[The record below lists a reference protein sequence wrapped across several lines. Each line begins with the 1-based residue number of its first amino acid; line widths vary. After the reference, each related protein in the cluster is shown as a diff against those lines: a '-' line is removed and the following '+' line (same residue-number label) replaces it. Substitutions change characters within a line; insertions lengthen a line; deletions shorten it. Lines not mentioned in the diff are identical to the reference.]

1 MKIYS
6 MTATFGKLEK
16 QTLILQPGLNV
27 IHAPNEWGK
36 TTWCAFLVNML
47 YGLETRAK
55 STKTVLA
62 DKERYAPWSGSPMS
76 GRIDL
81 HWKGRDI
88 TIERWTK
95 GRTPLGEF
103 RAYETKTGMAVGE
116 LSGANCGETLLGV
129 ERSVFL
135 RSGFLRLTDLPVTE
149 DESLRRRLNALV
161 TTGDESDA
169 GDVLAQRL
177 KELKNKVRYN
187 RSGLLPAAE
196 KEAEDLEEKLE
207 QIAILRQQIDHVIQ
221 RQQELKEQIS
231 ELENHKVALEYAAG
245 QENERRIM
253 QAEIRRDEAKMKLDQ
268 METQCAEL
276 PDSEQCAAS
285 ANGLRQLHQET
296 MALDMEQQ
304 MLPPVPEKPAS
315 TGAVSV
321 EQAVADGE
329 AYRKL
334 QSKLKNSRKI
344 MKIFLC
350 VGIVVTVALILSL
363 LGKCN
368 LLSVMTGALLLGSI
382 ITLGYFQNQKE
393 ALCRQMGCLSEKY
406 GSEDVEKWIKDA
418 TAAGEEERIYQK
430 KMAEHEGILTDFR
443 QKRER
448 LNAKIRQ
455 LTQGENVS
463 VCLQKWEKASRQ
475 WEELTEARQNYE
487 NAKAH
492 AEVVSAMAK
501 PLQKPLKQDHLSYS
515 LEQTKQLLERAYQ
528 QQQQLG
534 QQQGQLQ
541 GRKESMGQEEVLRQQ
556 LAAVRVRIAR
566 LQQTYEALE
575 LAQSTLA
582 AATAELQRRFAPKIA
597 EEAQK
602 IFGRLTEGRYDRLT
616 IGQDL
621 SLQAGAGEES
631 ILHTTLWR
639 SEGTVDQ
646 MYLALRLAVSR
657 ALMPD
662 GLLVMDD
669 ALVRFDDVRHKAAME
684 ILKEDA
690 EKRQIIL
697 FTCQERELGFAE

>member
-221 RQQELKEQIS
+221 RQQEIKEQIS

-315 TGAVSV
+315 TGAMSV

-329 AYRKL
+329 SYRKL

-344 MKIFLC
+344 TKIFLC
-350 VGIVVTVALILSL
+350 VGTVVTVALILSL
-363 LGKCN
+363 VGKYN

-393 ALCRQMGCLSEKY
+393 ALCRKMGCLSEKY
-406 GSEDVEKWIKDA
+406 GSEDVEKWIEDA
-418 TAAGEEERIYQK
+418 TAAGEEERIYQE
-430 KMAEHEGILTDFR
+430 KMAEHEGILADFR

-463 VCLQKWEKASRQ
+463 VCLQKWEKAARQ

-487 NAKAH
+487 NVKAH

-501 PLQKPLKQDHLSYS
+501 PLQKPEKPDHLSYS

-621 SLQAGAGEES
+621 SLRAGTGEES
-631 ILHTTLWR
+631 VLHTTLWR

-697 FTCQERELGFAE
+697 FTCQERELRFAE

>member
-103 RAYETKTGMAVGE
+103 LAYETKTGMAVGE

-315 TGAVSV
+315 TGAASV

-334 QSKLKNSRKI
+334 QSKLKNRRKI
-344 MKIFLC
+344 TKIFLC

-418 TAAGEEERIYQK
+418 TAAGEEERIYQE
-430 KMAEHEGILTDFR
+430 KMAEHEGVLTDFR

-455 LTQGENVS
+455 LTHGENVS

-475 WEELTEARQNYE
+475 WKELTEARQNYE

-697 FTCQERELGFAE
+697 FTCQERELRFAE

>member
-103 RAYETKTGMAVGE
+103 LAYETKTGMAVGE

-430 KMAEHEGILTDFR
+430 KMAEHEGVLTDFR

-697 FTCQERELGFAE
+697 FTCQERELRFAE

>member
-363 LGKCN
+363 VGKYN
-368 LLSVMTGALLLGSI
+368 LLTVMTGALLLGSI

-501 PLQKPLKQDHLSYS
+501 PLQKPLKQDQLSYS
-515 LEQTKQLLERAYQ
+515 PEQTKQLLERAYQ

-556 LAAVRVRIAR
+556 LAAVRVRIAQ

-631 ILHTTLWR
+631 VLHTTLWR